1 MRTELAKQHAR
12 LILWITGLFGLIAG
26 VVKAFKSS
34 SDSEWDRQV
43 FLKHEVL

>member
-12 LILWITGLFGLIAG
+12 LILWVTGLFALIAG

-34 SDSEWDRQV
+34 SDSEWDQRV
-43 FLKHEVL
+43 LLKHEVR